1 MDRTWDPHLQKVM
14 NSAID
19 NASGSVP
26 HHEDGKDPGFSTNF
40 FTGKDFQHLPP
51 EPGFTFGPSPMQH
64 NQQLSG
70 SYGQGMNVRGH
81 YNNIEHGQSS
91 EYLMAPREE
100 PPSAGFTFAPGPRQ
114 PGQRM
119 SPLDQS
125 TDVRAS
131 YDIPVHD
138 PLQGY
143 LSHPSHELSQPM
155 QRLAA
160 YSTTGIGNGQ
170 GRLSLPRYP
179 SHVGG
184 QADSNASVE
193 RKEPRVLTRADNHCK
208 QQILQDIELKTK
220 SRNRPTHLSNS
231 GVGEGQSPLT
241 QLANNM
247 ISQTSL
253 VMPRPIGL
261 SPSKQNIFQTQL
273 ARPQQF
279 QQQNQQVF
287 TPPSTRMDL
296 NAFAYRPHERIN
308 TTINSSPSEFPVSS
322 PTVRVSSRRNSNRR
336 LPPHNTKETGQSFE
350 HQYTTP
356 HTPQN
361 QVSASNKYALTS
373 RVSQEQEMGRSVEHS
388 GFSPAQT
395 YYGNAGQFR
404 NGHQIIPFGNGP
416 PMAHGI
422 QLVSPHELP
431 DRFRQ
436 VFPYELFNAVQSKC
450 FAPIYKTNN
459 NIVVSAPT
467 GSGKTALL
475 ELAICKLVESYGSG
489 QFKIVYQ
496 APIKSLCSERM
507 RDWTK
512 KFSHLNLPVAELTG
526 DTSNAEMSRV
536 GNASIIITTP
546 EKWDS
551 ITRKWTDYQKLLQL
565 VKLFLIDEV
574 HILKD
579 ARGAT
584 LEAVVSRMHSI
595 GASVRFVALSAT
607 VPNAHDIATWLGRD
621 SSSRQLPAHRE
632 TFGED
637 FRPVKL
643 QKHVHGYESRAND
656 FAFERTLVGKLPAL
670 IQRYSCK
677 KPIMVFC
684 FTRKSCEV
692 TAAILSEHWTRQRV
706 VDRAWPAPTIR
717 TVVGSK
723 DLQEL
728 VGCGVAYH
736 HAGLDAQDRC
746 AIETAY
752 LKGDISVICC
762 TSTLAVGVNLPCH
775 LVVLKGTACFQDGGL
790 AEYSDLEVMQM
801 LGRAGRPQFDDS
813 AVAIIMTRMEK
824 ADRYKKMIS
833 GQDILESTLHLNL
846 IEHLNSEIGLRT
858 IKTAYEAKVWLAG
871 TFLSV
876 RMRQN
881 PKYYTFSGIIPSRDA
896 DEQLELV
903 CERDIKL
910 LQEYELVTKEEN
922 FSCTDYGAAMSRYM
936 VQFETMK
943 LLLSIPCQSKTEV
956 ILNTICQAAEFKDL
970 RMKPN
975 ERSSLREFN
984 KSPMMKF
991 PIKENI
997 STTGHKIFLM
1007 IQAQLGGIEPLTD
1020 NDFRVISRQFA
1031 METNIILERFQRL
1044 IRCVIDCKAVDCDSI
1059 SVRCAL
1065 DLSRS
1070 VAAGYWENSS
1080 LQLRQVPQIGPA
1092 SLRKLAGNNVNTVEK
1107 LAGLDT
1113 AGVERV
1119 MGKNPP
1125 FGKKMKDNLI
1135 DFPQLTLTA
1144 QIVGRGF
1151 SKSGEQ
1157 PKVKVN
1163 ALLGYANAK
1172 VPKWSGRI
1180 PSVTFIAETSSG
1192 TLVYFWRMSI
1202 KKLSNGG
1209 SKHEF
1214 TVELSSP
1221 DDEIKCW
1228 LACDEIVGTL
1238 KSCVLQHH
1246 VPASEFPPPK
1256 VIVERPSKKKSKLE
1270 DMGTSDEFDDGID
1283 DDTMLAVAKQVEG
1296 GRRVSSDYGSDAFVD
1311 IDTVGLGNSKESR
1324 KVKEDIVEPEPVKM
1338 ENGKWACNHH
1348 CRDGNPLKN
1357 GQLCKHRCCRE
1368 GLDKPRKVARKKSS
1382 TGIAERQGPKID
1394 DKIKGTE
1401 SKSNMSTT
1409 QASGSKQPSKSAKKP
1424 KLMASLGPSLDQ
1436 DIVEVIDLSKT
1447 LPPVTY
1453 PNVAP
1458 RDYRILQNS
1467 HTSIQKDTSVRLP
1480 KGQPKFSYASGQ
1492 MPNLSFMDADGSK
1505 DEQKH
1510 ESEHLD
1516 SDEYEF
1522 PSPSALLSSEKQ
1534 ASKGVSISA
1543 TQLPPPAMNM
1553 DISSKDGNEQHPL
1566 SDDPFEDSSGSFE
1579 AAMIGLND
1587 SINLRTTPA
1596 TTNAP
1601 TAPVTPKL
1609 NTSFAN
1615 NVFDFAAFNSE
1626 EVNEQQFS
1634 SPLMS
1639 RMRRNHQEG
1648 EDNEMDNMDIGMPST
1663 KRQQS
1668 SPWMKDF
1675 QNDNVMGYDQW
1686 GENENEDFDN
1696 PVLPQM
1702 KRKRTH
1708 LEDEDENRGGMESTG
1723 KGSEGPIIST
1733 NGSSA
1738 PTWINEMGSGIMES
1752 DIGNGGDNEQNGNS
1766 KTNVRHEPAWMG
1778 EMDPDLIDMFRGYAD
1793 FVDFVD

>member
-1 MDRTWDPHLQKVM
+1 MEKAWDPHLQRVTG
-14 NSAID
+14 
-19 NASGSVP
+19 NASGDASNSETN
-26 HHEDGKDPGFSTNF
+26 HEDGKNQSFSTNF
-40 FTGKDFQHLPP
+40 FASKDSQQLPQQTGFS
-51 EPGFTFGPSPMQH
+51 FGPSPMQRS
-64 NQQLSG
+64 QQLSASG
-70 SYGQGMNVRGH
+70 HSQDQSVRGPH
-81 YNNIEHGQSS
+81 DNVKFNRSS
-91 EYLMAPREE
+91 GYLMAPSVE
-100 PPSAGFTFAPGPRQ
+100 PPSSTGFTFGPAPRQ
-114 PGQRM
+114 LGQKMTPPNQNTNVPAPFNMPG
-119 SPLDQS
+119 
-125 TDVRAS
+125 
-131 YDIPVHD
+131 HD
-138 PLQGY
+138 PLSGY
-143 LSHPSHELSQPM
+143 LNRPSFEPSQSM
-155 QRLAA
+155 QRLPS
-160 YSTTGIGNGQ
+160 YPTNSNGSGQ
-170 GRLSLPRYP
+170 GRLSLPRFS
-179 SHVGG
+179 SHI
-184 QADSNASVE
+184 QADSNLSGE
-193 RKEPRVLTRADNHCK
+193 RKDPRVFTSADNYFK

-220 SRNRPTHLSNS
+220 PRNSQTHLSSS
-231 GVGEGQSPLT
+231 GTGQAQSPLT

-247 ISQTSL
+247 ISQTF
-253 VMPRPIGL
+253 MPLQRPVGP
-261 SPSKQNIFQTQL
+261 SPPEQNVFQTQA
-273 ARPQQF
+273 ARRQQS
-279 QQQNQQVF
+279 QLQNQHF
-287 TPPSTRMDL
+287 TPPFSRAMNLNSFSYSPLERPNAST
-296 NAFAYRPHERIN
+296 
-308 TTINSSPSEFPVSS
+308 NSSPQDLSS
-322 PTVRVSSRRNSNRR
+322 PSAKVSSRRDSNRR
-336 LPPHNTKETGQSFE
+336 LPSTNTREVEQGLGNI
-350 HQYTTP
+350 TP

-361 QVSASNKYALTS
+361 QISPSDRHALSSRASQVQSINRSA
-373 RVSQEQEMGRSVEHS
+373 EHS
-388 GFSPAQT
+388 GFSPAQQT
-395 YYGNAGQFR
+395 FSGNAGQFGNDR
-404 NGHQIIPFGNGP
+404 QTIAFGNAP
-416 PMAHGI
+416 PLAHGI

-607 VPNAHDIATWLGRD
+607 VPNSHDIATWLGRD

-632 TFGED
+632 TFGEE

-656 FAFERTLVGKLPAL
+656 FAFEKILDGKIPAL
-670 IQRYSCK
+670 IQKYSCK

-684 FTRKSCEV
+684 FTRKSCEG
-692 TAAILSEHWTRQRV
+692 TAAILAEHWTRQRV
-706 VDRAWPAPTIR
+706 VDRAWPAPINR
-717 TVVGSK
+717 TVVGNK

-736 HAGLDAQDRC
+736 HAGLDSQDRS

-775 LVVLKGTACFQDGGL
+775 LVVLKGTVCFQDSGL
-790 AEYSDLEVMQM
+790 VEYSDLEVMQM

-813 AVAIIMTRMEK
+813 AAAIIMTRMDN

-833 GQDILESTLHLNL
+833 GQDVLESTLHLNL

-858 IKTAYEAKVWLAG
+858 IKTAYEAKVWLGG

-876 RMRQN
+876 RVRQN
-881 PKYYTFSGIIPSRDA
+881 PNYYKFSGIVPSRDA

-910 LQEYELVTKEEN
+910 LQDHELVTKEEY
-922 FSCTDYGAAMSRYM
+922 FSCTEYGAAMSRYM

-943 LLLSIPCQSKTEV
+943 LLLSIPRHSKTEQ

-984 KSPMMKF
+984 KSPMIKF
-991 PIKENI
+991 PIKDNI

-1007 IQAQLGGIEPLTD
+1007 IQVQLGGIEPLAN
-1020 NDFRVISRQFA
+1020 NDFRIISRQFN
-1031 METNIILERFQRL
+1031 METNIILDRVQRL
-1044 IRCVIDCKAVDCDSI
+1044 IRCVIDCKAFDCDSI
-1059 SVRCAL
+1059 STRFAL

-1070 VAAGYWENSS
+1070 VAAGFWEHSS

-1092 SLRKLAGNNVNTVEK
+1092 SLRKLAGNNVNSVEK

-1113 AGVERV
+1113 AGIERV
-1119 MGKNPP
+1119 MSKNPP
-1125 FGKKMKDNLI
+1125 FGKKMKDNLM
-1135 DFPQLTLTA
+1135 DFPRLTLTA
-1144 QIVGRGF
+1144 QILGRAF
-1151 SKSGEQ
+1151 SKAGEQ

-1163 ALLGYANAK
+1163 AVLGYANDK
-1172 VPKWSGRI
+1172 VPNWLGRI
-1180 PSVTFIAETSSG
+1180 PSLTLIAEISNG
-1192 TLVYFWRMSI
+1192 TLVYFWRGNI
-1202 KKLSNGG
+1202 KRLLNGN
-1209 SKHEF
+1209 KQQF

-1228 LACDEIVGTL
+1228 LACDDIVGTL
-1238 KSCVLQHH
+1238 QSCILKHNI
-1246 VPASEFPPPK
+1246 PAAEFPPPK
-1256 VIVERPSKKKSKLE
+1256 VVVEEQPIINNSRTE
-1270 DMGTSDEFDDGID
+1270 QVATSDEFDDGID
-1283 DDTMLAVAKQVEG
+1283 DDAMLAAAKQVEG
-1296 GRRVSSDYGSDAFVD
+1296 GRRVSSDYGSDAFID
-1311 IDTVGLGNSKESR
+1311 IDTIDLGNSVNNKRSR
-1324 KVKEDIVEPEPVKM
+1324 EEIDQPEPVKM
-1338 ENGKWACNHH
+1338 DNGKWACNHH
-1348 CRDGNPLKN
+1348 CRDGNTLKN

-1368 GLDKPRKVARKKSS
+1368 GLDKPRKVARKKSTTGS
-1382 TGIAERQGPKID
+1382 TEDQGSKSD
-1394 DKIKGTE
+1394 SKIKGVVT
-1401 SKSNMSTT
+1401 KPMHT
-1409 QASGSKQPSKSAKKP
+1409 QSSGSKQLPKLAKKP
-1424 KLMASLGPSLDQ
+1424 RLMPSSASGSDQ
-1436 DIVEVIDLSKT
+1436 YDVEVIDLSEA

-1453 PNVAP
+1453 PDVAP
-1458 RDYRILQNS
+1458 TDYQKLHNL

-1480 KGQPKFSYASGQ
+1480 KNPPKFSYASRE
-1492 MPNLSFMDADGSK
+1492 MPNLSFMDKGASASEKK
-1505 DEQKH
+1505 DE
-1510 ESEHLD
+1510 SDPFD

-1522 PSPSALLSSEKQ
+1522 PSPSALLRGDRHMDKS
-1534 ASKGVSISA
+1534 VSTSA
-1543 TQLPPPAMNM
+1543 TQLPPPAMGM
-1553 DISSKDGNEQHPL
+1553 SRYESEDQPDHSEDPF
-1566 SDDPFEDSSGSFE
+1566 DDPSGSFE
-1579 AAMIGLND
+1579 AAMIGLDD
-1587 SINLRTTPA
+1587 SMNLRPA
-1596 TTNAP
+1596 
-1601 TAPVTPKL
+1601 TPKL

-1615 NVFDFAAFNSE
+1615 NVFDFAAFDSE
-1626 EVNEQQFS
+1626 KAYAQQFS

-1639 RMRRNHQEG
+1639 QAQKRSTQE
-1648 EDNEMDNMDIGMPST
+1648 EVDDDMDVAMQSM

-1675 QNDNVMGYDQW
+1675 RNGNMMGCNQGDEDEYGYD
-1686 GENENEDFDN
+1686 DS
-1696 PVLPQM
+1696 PALPQM
-1702 KRKRTH
+1702 KRRRVDT
-1708 LEDEDENRGGMESTG
+1708 EDNEGRDGGIESTM
-1723 KGSEGPIIST
+1723 KSSEDMKST
-1733 NGSSA
+1733 SRSSA
-1738 PTWINEMGSGIMES
+1738 PGWGNEMGSEIIDDGENEG
-1752 DIGNGGDNEQNGNS
+1752 DKKGEKQNIGV
-1766 KTNVRHEPAWMG
+1766 KANVRAEPAWVS
-1778 EMDPDLIDMFRGYAD
+1778 EMDPDFINMFRGY
-1793 FVDFVD
+1793 VDFID

>member
-1 MDRTWDPHLQKVM
+1 MDRSWDPHLQKIM
-14 NSAID
+14 NSAIG
-19 NASGSVP
+19 NTYGSVP

-40 FTGKDFQHLPP
+40 FTGKDAQQLPP

-64 NQQLSG
+64 SQQLPG
-70 SYGQGMNVRGH
+70 SYGQDMSVRGH
-81 YNNIEHGQSS
+81 YKNIEHNTSS
-91 EYLMAPREE
+91 GYLMAPREE
-100 PPSAGFTFAPGPRQ
+100 PPSTGFTFAPAPRQ
-114 PGQRM
+114 PGQIM
-119 SPLDQS
+119 SPLGQN

-131 YDIPVHD
+131 YDVPGHD

-143 LSHPSHELSQPM
+143 LSRPSFELSQPV

-160 YSTTGIGNGQ
+160 YSTAGIGNGQ
-170 GRLSLPRYP
+170 GRLSLPRFP

-184 QADSNASVE
+184 QAESKAVIE
-193 RKEPRVLTRADNHCK
+193 RKDPRVLTSTDNHFK
-208 QQILQDIELKTK
+208 QQILQDIELKPK
-220 SRNRPTHLSNS
+220 SRNRPAHLSSS
-231 GVGEGQSPLT
+231 GVGEEQSPLT

-247 ISQTSL
+247 ISQTSM
-253 VMPRPIGL
+253 VMPRPIGH
-261 SPSKQNIFQTQL
+261 SPSKKNIFQTQL
-273 ARPQQF
+273 ERPQQF

-287 TPPSTRMDL
+287 TPPSSRMDL
-296 NAFAYRPHERIN
+296 SAFAYKPPERN
-308 TTINSSPSEFPVSS
+308 NMTINSSPSELSVSS
-322 PTVRVSSRRNSNRR
+322 PSARVSSRRNSSRR
-336 LPPHNTKETGQSFE
+336 LPSHNAKETGQGLE

-361 QVSASNKYALTS
+361 QVSPSNRYALS
-373 RVSQEQEMGRSVEHS
+373 SKVSQAQEIGCSLEHS

-395 YYGNAGQFR
+395 YSGDAGQLQ

-416 PMAHGI
+416 PRAHGI

-632 TFGED
+632 TFGEE

-656 FAFERTLVGKLPAL
+656 FAFEKILDGKLPAL
-670 IQRYSCK
+670 IQKYSCK

-692 TAAILSEHWTRQRV
+692 TAAILAENWTRQRV
-706 VDRAWPAPTIR
+706 VDRAWPAPTNR

-775 LVVLKGTACFQDGGL
+775 LVVLKGTVCFQDSGL
-790 AEYSDLEVMQM
+790 VEYSDLEAMQM

-813 AVAIIMTRMEK
+813 AIAIIMTRMEK

-858 IKTAYEAKVWLAG
+858 IKTAYEAKVWLGG

-881 PKYYTFSGIIPSRDA
+881 PKYYTFSGIVPSRDA

-910 LQEYELVTKEEN
+910 LQEYELVTKQEN

-943 LLLSIPCQSKTEV
+943 LLLSIPRHSKTEL

-991 PIKENI
+991 PVKENI

-1007 IQAQLGGIEPLTD
+1007 IQVQLGGIEPLT
-1020 NDFRVISRQFA
+1020 NNEFRVISRQF
-1031 METNIILERFQRL
+1031 MMDTNIILERFQRL
-1044 IRCVIDCKAVDCDSI
+1044 VRCVVDCKAVDCDSV

-1092 SLRKLAGNNVNTVEK
+1092 SLRKLAGNNVNTIEK

-1113 AGVERV
+1113 AGIERV

-1125 FGKKMKDNLI
+1125 FGKKMKNNLI

-1144 QIVGRGF
+1144 QIVGRAF
-1151 SKSGEQ
+1151 SKAGEQ
-1157 PKVKVN
+1157 PKLKVN
-1163 ALLGYANAK
+1163 AVLGYANEK
-1172 VPKWSGRI
+1172 VPNWSGKM
-1180 PSVTFIAETSSG
+1180 PSITFIAETSSG
-1192 TLVYFWRMSI
+1192 ILVYFWRMNI
-1202 KKLSNGG
+1202 RKLSNGG
-1209 SKHEF
+1209 FKQEF

-1246 VPASEFPPPK
+1246 IPASEFPPPK
-1256 VIVERPSKKKSKLE
+1256 IMVERPSIKKSKTE
-1270 DMGTSDEFDDGID
+1270 DIGIRDEFDDGID
-1283 DDTMLAVAKQVEG
+1283 DDAMLAVAKQVEG
-1296 GRRVSSDYGSDAFVD
+1296 GRRASSDYGSDAFVD
-1311 IDTVGLGNSKESR
+1311 IDTVDLGNSKEN
-1324 KVKEDIVEPEPVKM
+1324 KKLKEDVVELEPVKM

-1368 GLDKPRKVARKKSS
+1368 GLDKPRKVTRKKSF
-1382 TGIAERQGPKID
+1382 TGITENQGSRID
-1394 DKIKGTE
+1394 NKIKGTVT
-1401 SKSNMSTT
+1401 KSNMSNI
-1409 QASGSKQPSKSAKKP
+1409 QPSGSKQHLKATKKHGP
-1424 KLMASLGPSLDQ
+1424 MQSLGPGSNQ
-1436 DIVEVIDLSKT
+1436 DIVEVIDLSNV
-1447 LPPVTY
+1447 LPQVTY
-1453 PNVAP
+1453 PDVAP
-1458 RDYRILQNS
+1458 GVCRNVRIL
-1467 HTSIQKDTSVRLP
+1467 HTKIQKDTSVRLP

-1492 MPNLSFMDADGSK
+1492 MPNLSFMDPDGSK
-1505 DEQKH
+1505 DQRRDD
-1510 ESEHLD
+1510 SEHFD

-1522 PSPSALLSSEKQ
+1522 PSPSALLTREKQ
-1534 ASKGVSISA
+1534 PSKDVSVSA
-1543 TQLPPPAMNM
+1543 IHLPPPSMSLG
-1553 DISSKDGNEQHPL
+1553 ISKQARNEQQPL
-1566 SDDPFEDSSGSFE
+1566 PDDPFEDSSGSLE
-1579 AAMIGLND
+1579 AAMIGLDD
-1587 SINLRTTPA
+1587 SINLRT
-1596 TTNAP
+1596 
-1601 TAPVTPKL
+1601 APVAPNPPATPKL

-1626 EVNEQQFS
+1626 EVKEQHFS

-1639 RMRRNHQEG
+1639 QMQGKYQEG
-1648 EDNEMDNMDIGMPST
+1648 EDVEMDDMDIGMPST

-1675 QNDNVMGYDQW
+1675 QNGNVRGYEQW
-1686 GENENEDFDN
+1686 GGNDNEDYDG

-1702 KRKRTH
+1702 KRRRTDVENEDGVRGD
-1708 LEDEDENRGGMESTG
+1708 LESAGKDSEDGIKST
-1723 KGSEGPIIST
+1723 S
-1733 NGSSA
+1733 GSSA
-1738 PTWINEMGSGIMES
+1738 PTWINKMGSGNMGS
-1752 DIGNGGDNEQNGNS
+1752 DIGNDEDNAQNGNS
-1766 KTNVRHEPAWMG
+1766 KANIRREPAWVG
-1778 EMDPDLIDMFRGYAD
+1778 EMDPDFIDMFRGY
-1793 FVDFVD
+1793 VDFVD

>member
-1 MDRTWDPHLQKVM
+1 MDRGWDPHLQKIM
-14 NSAID
+14 DSAIG
-19 NASGSVP
+19 NTSGSVP
-26 HHEDGKDPGFSTNF
+26 RHEDGKDPGFSTNF
-40 FTGKDFQHLPP
+40 FAGKDSQQSPP
-51 EPGFTFGPSPMQH
+51 EPGFAFGPSPMQH
-64 NQQLSG
+64 TQQITG
-70 SYGQGMNVRGH
+70 SYGQDLNVRGH
-81 YNNIEHGQSS
+81 YNSIEHNQSTG
-91 EYLMAPREE
+91 YLMAPREE
-100 PPSAGFTFAPGPRQ
+100 PTSAGFTFAPGPRQ

-119 SPLDQS
+119 SPLDQN
-125 TDVRAS
+125 TDARAS
-131 YDIPVHD
+131 YNNPGHD

-143 LSHPSHELSQPM
+143 LSRPSFEFSQPM
-155 QRLAA
+155 QRLGA
-160 YSTTGIGNGQ
+160 YSTTGIGGGQ
-170 GRLSLPRYP
+170 VRLSLPRFP

-184 QADSNASVE
+184 QAESKAPVE
-193 RKEPRVLTRADNHCK
+193 RKEPRVLASTENRFK

-220 SRNRPTHLSNS
+220 STNRPAHLSNS

-247 ISQTSL
+247 ISQTSM

-273 ARPQQF
+273 ERPHQF

-296 NAFAYRPHERIN
+296 SAFAYRPRERTD
-308 TTINSSPSEFPVSS
+308 TTINSSPSELSVSS
-322 PTVRVSSRRNSNRR
+322 PSARVSSRRNSNRR
-336 LPPHNTKETGQSFE
+336 LPPQNTKETGQGLE
-350 HQYTTP
+350 RQYTTP

-361 QVSASNKYALTS
+361 QVSPSDRYAL
-373 RVSQEQEMGRSVEHS
+373 SQRDSQGQEIGRGVEHS

-395 YYGNAGQFR
+395 YSGNAGQFK
-404 NGHQIIPFGNGP
+404 NDHQIIPFGNGP

-632 TFGED
+632 TFGEE

-643 QKHVHGYESRAND
+643 RKHVHGYESRAND
-656 FAFERTLVGKLPAL
+656 FAFEKILDGKLPAL
-670 IQRYSCK
+670 IQKYSCK

-684 FTRKSCEV
+684 FTRKSCEG
-692 TAAILSEHWTRQRV
+692 TAAILAEHWTRQRV

-775 LVVLKGTACFQDGGL
+775 LVVLKGTVCFQDSGL
-790 AEYSDLEVMQM
+790 VEYSDLEVMQM

-813 AVAIIMTRMEK
+813 AIAIIMTRMEK

-858 IKTAYEAKVWLAG
+858 IKTAYEAKVWLGG

-881 PKYYTFSGIIPSRDA
+881 PKYYTFSGIVPSRDA

-910 LQEYELVTKEEN
+910 LQEYELVTREEN

-943 LLLSIPCQSKTEV
+943 LLLSIPRHSKTEV

-1007 IQAQLGGIEPLTD
+1007 IQVQLGGIEPLTN
-1020 NDFRVISRQFA
+1020 NDFRVISRQFT

-1044 IRCVIDCKAVDCDSI
+1044 IRCVVDCKAVDCDSI

-1107 LAGLDT
+1107 LAGLDM
-1113 AGVERV
+1113 AGIERV

-1135 DFPQLTLTA
+1135 GFPQLTLTA
-1144 QIVGRGF
+1144 QIVGRAF
-1151 SKSGEQ
+1151 SKAGEQ

-1163 ALLGYANAK
+1163 AVLGYANPN
-1172 VPKWSGRI
+1172 VPNWSGRI
-1180 PSVTFIAETSSG
+1180 PSITFIAETSSG
-1192 TLVYFWRMSI
+1192 TLVYFCRMNI
-1202 KKLSNGG
+1202 KKMSNGG
-1209 SKHEF
+1209 SKQEF
-1214 TVELSSP
+1214 PVELSSP

-1228 LACDEIVGTL
+1228 LSCDEIVGTL

-1256 VIVERPSKKKSKLE
+1256 VMVERPSIKKSKLE

-1283 DDTMLAVAKQVEG
+1283 DDAMLAVAKQIEG
-1296 GRRVSSDYGSDAFVD
+1296 GRRASSDYGSDAFVD
-1311 IDTVGLGNSKESR
+1311 IDTVGLDDSKENK
-1324 KVKEDIVEPEPVKM
+1324 KVKEEIVELEPVKM

-1357 GQLCKHRCCRE
+1357 GQICKHRCCRE
-1368 GLDKPRKVARKKSS
+1368 GLDKPRKITRKKSS
-1382 TGIAERQGPKID
+1382 TGITESQASKID
-1394 DKIKGTE
+1394 DRIKGTVT
-1401 SKSNMSTT
+1401 KSNMSNT
-1409 QASGSKQPSKSAKKP
+1409 QPSGSKQLSKLTKRP
-1424 KLMASLGPSLDQ
+1424 KIMQYLGPSSDQ
-1436 DIVEVIDLSKT
+1436 DSVEVIDLSKN

-1453 PNVAP
+1453 PDVAP
-1458 RDYRILQNS
+1458 RDYRKLHNL

-1480 KGQPKFSYASGQ
+1480 KGQPKFSYTSGR
-1492 MPNLSFMDADGSK
+1492 MPDLSFMDADGSK
-1505 DEQKH
+1505 DEQKN
-1510 ESEHLD
+1510 ESEHFD

-1534 ASKGVSISA
+1534 TSKGISVSA
-1543 TQLPPPAMNM
+1543 TQLPPPAMSM
-1553 DISSKDGNEQHPL
+1553 DISRQVRNEQQTL
-1566 SDDPFEDSSGSFE
+1566 SDDPFEDSSGSLE
-1579 AAMIGLND
+1579 AAMIGLDD
-1587 SINLRTTPA
+1587 SINLQTALA
-1596 TTNAP
+1596 TSNAP
-1601 TAPVTPKL
+1601 TAPATPKL

-1639 RMRRNHQEG
+1639 QMQRKYQEG
-1648 EDNEMDNMDIGMPST
+1648 EYDEMDSMDIDMSST

-1675 QNDNVMGYDQW
+1675 QNGNMMGYEQW
-1686 GENENEDFDN
+1686 GENENEDYDG

-1702 KRKRTH
+1702 KRRRIDV
-1708 LEDEDENRGGMESTG
+1708 EDEDEDRGGMESKG
-1723 KGSEGPIIST
+1723 KDSEDAIKST
-1733 NGSSA
+1733 SGSSA
-1738 PTWINEMGSGIMES
+1738 TAWINVMGSGIMGS
-1752 DIGNGGDNEQNGNS
+1752 DTGNGGDNEQSGNV
-1766 KTNVRHEPAWMG
+1766 KADVRQEPAWVG
-1778 EMDPDLIDMFRGYAD
+1778 EMDPDFIDMFRGY
-1793 FVDFVD
+1793 VDFVE

>member
-1 MDRTWDPHLQKVM
+1 MDRSWDPHLQRIA
-14 NSAID
+14 NGTIGNTSD
-19 NASGSVP
+19 GVP
-26 HHEDGKDPGFSTNF
+26 HHGDGKDAGFSTNF
-40 FTGKDFQHLPP
+40 FIGKDSQQLPP
-51 EPGFTFGPSPMQH
+51 GPGFTFGPSPMQH
-64 NQQLSG
+64 NQQVSG
-70 SYGQGMNVRGH
+70 PYGQDVDVRGR
-81 YNNIEHGQSS
+81 YNNTGGHNQSS
-91 EYLMAPREE
+91 GYLMAPREE
-100 PPSAGFTFAPGPRQ
+100 PPTAGFTFAPAPRQ

-119 SPLDQS
+119 SPLGQN

-131 YDIPVHD
+131 YDLPVHD

-143 LSHPSHELSQPM
+143 LSRPSFELSQPM
-155 QRLAA
+155 QRLAPH
-160 YSTTGIGNGQ
+160 STAGIGNGQ
-170 GRLSLPRYP
+170 GRLSLPRFS

-184 QADSNASVE
+184 QAQSKARE
-193 RKEPRVLTRADNHCK
+193 RKEPRVLTSTDDHFK
-208 QQILQDIELKTK
+208 QQILQDIELKPK
-220 SRNRPTHLSNS
+220 PRNIPARLSNS

-247 ISQTSL
+247 ISQTSML
-253 VMPRPIGL
+253 MPRALGL
-261 SPSKQNIFQTQL
+261 SPSKQNIFQSQL
-273 ARPQQF
+273 ERPLQF
-279 QQQNQQVF
+279 QQKNQQVS

-296 NAFAYRPHERIN
+296 GAFAYKPPERMN
-308 TTINSSPSEFPVSS
+308 TTLNSSPLQLPVSS
-322 PTVRVSSRRNSNRR
+322 PSARVSSRRNSNRR
-336 LPPHNTKETGQSFE
+336 LPPHNTKETGQGFE
-350 HQYTTP
+350 HQYTAP
-356 HTPQN
+356 HTPHN
-361 QVSASNKYALTS
+361 QASPSNRYALSSTA
-373 RVSQEQEMGRSVEHS
+373 SQAQEMGRGVETF
-388 GFSPAQT
+388 GFSPAKT
-395 YYGNAGQFR
+395 YPGSVGQFK
-404 NGHQIIPFGNGP
+404 NDHQIIPFGNGP
-416 PMAHGI
+416 PKAHGI

-450 FAPIYKTNN
+450 FAQIYKTNN
-459 NIVVSAPT
+459 NIVISAPT

-632 TFGED
+632 TFGEE

-656 FAFERTLVGKLPAL
+656 FAFEKILDGKLPAL
-670 IQRYSCK
+670 IQKYSCK
-677 KPIMVFC
+677 KPIMIFC

-692 TAAILSEHWTRQRV
+692 TATILAEHWTRQRV
-706 VDRAWPAPTIR
+706 VDRAWPTPTTR

-775 LVVLKGTACFQDGGL
+775 LVVLKGTVCFQDSGL
-790 AEYSDLEVMQM
+790 VEYSDLEVMQM

-813 AVAIIMTRMEK
+813 AIAIIMTRMDK

-858 IKTAYEAKVWLAG
+858 IKTAYEAKVWLGG

-881 PKYYTFSGIIPSRDA
+881 PKYYKFSGVAPSRDA

-943 LLLSIPCQSKTEV
+943 LLLSIPRHSKTEV

-1007 IQAQLGGIEPLTD
+1007 IQVQLGGIEPLTN

-1070 VAAGYWENSS
+1070 VAANYWENSS

-1092 SLRKLAGNNVNTVEK
+1092 SLRKLAGNNVNTIEK
-1107 LAGLDT
+1107 LSGLDT

-1125 FGKKMKDNLI
+1125 FGKKMKDILI
-1135 DFPQLTLTA
+1135 EFPQLTLTA
-1144 QIVGRGF
+1144 QIVGRAF
-1151 SKSGEQ
+1151 SKQGEQ

-1163 ALLGYANAK
+1163 AVLGYSN
-1172 VPKWSGRI
+1172 PKIPNWSGRI
-1180 PSVTFIAETSSG
+1180 PSITFIAETSSG
-1192 TLVYFWRMSI
+1192 TLVFFWRMNI

-1209 SKHEF
+1209 SKQEF

-1256 VIVERPSKKKSKLE
+1256 AMIERPSIKRSKAQEL
-1270 DMGTSDEFDDGID
+1270 GICDEFDDGID
-1283 DDTMLAVAKQVEG
+1283 EDAMLAVAKQIEG
-1296 GRRVSSDYGSDAFVD
+1296 GRRASSDYGSDAFID
-1311 IDTVGLGNSKESR
+1311 IDTVGLDNSKEN
-1324 KVKEDIVEPEPVKM
+1324 KKFNEEVVELEPVKM

-1348 CRDGNPLKN
+1348 CRDGNTLKN
-1357 GQLCKHRCCRE
+1357 GQICKHRCCRE
-1368 GLDKPRKVARKKSS
+1368 GLDKPRKVTRKKSS
-1382 TGIAERQGPKID
+1382 TGITGDQGSKID
-1394 DKIKGTE
+1394 DKIKGSVTKPSMSNPQPPGTKQL
-1401 SKSNMSTT
+1401 SKLT
-1409 QASGSKQPSKSAKKP
+1409 KKP
-1424 KLMASLGPSLDQ
+1424 KLMQSSGPSSDQ
-1436 DIVEVIDLSKT
+1436 DIVEVVDLSRT
-1447 LPPVTY
+1447 LLPVTY
-1453 PNVAP
+1453 PDVAP
-1458 RDYRILQNS
+1458 RDYRKLHNL

-1480 KGQPKFSYASGQ
+1480 KGQPRFSYASGK
-1492 MPNLSFMDADGSK
+1492 MPNFSFMYNDGSK
-1505 DEQKH
+1505 NDEKD
-1510 ESEHLD
+1510 EPEHFD

-1543 TQLPPPAMNM
+1543 TQLPPPAMSV
-1553 DISSKDGNEQHPL
+1553 DISRQDGNEQQAH
-1566 SDDPFEDSSGSFE
+1566 SDDPFEDSFGSLE
-1579 AAMIGLND
+1579 AAMIGLDD
-1587 SINLRTTPA
+1587 SINLRTGPA
-1596 TTNAP
+1596 APNAP
-1601 TAPVTPKL
+1601 ATPKL

-1634 SPLMS
+1634 SPLMNQIQ
-1639 RMRRNHQEG
+1639 RKHQEG
-1648 EDNEMDNMDIGMPST
+1648 EMDEMDIGMPSI

-1675 QNDNVMGYDQW
+1675 QNGDVMGYDQW
-1686 GENENEDFDN
+1686 GENENEGYDG

-1702 KRKRTH
+1702 KRRKIDGG
-1708 LEDEDENRGGMESTG
+1708 DEDGDRGGMESIG
-1723 KGSEGPIIST
+1723 KDPEDALKST
-1733 NGSSA
+1733 SGSSA
-1738 PTWINEMGSGIMES
+1738 PAWANKTGSGIMGS
-1752 DIGNGGDNEQNGNS
+1752 DIGNGGDDEQKGNL
-1766 KTNVRHEPAWMG
+1766 KANVRQEPAWVG
-1778 EMDPDLIDMFRGYAD
+1778 EMDPDFIDMFRGY
-1793 FVDFVD
+1793 VDFVD